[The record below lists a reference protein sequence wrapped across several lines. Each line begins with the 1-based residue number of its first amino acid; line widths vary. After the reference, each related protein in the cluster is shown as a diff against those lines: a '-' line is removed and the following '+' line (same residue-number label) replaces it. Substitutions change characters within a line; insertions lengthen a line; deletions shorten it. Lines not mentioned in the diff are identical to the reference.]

1 MGVMPAGRPGTRH
14 WSSPLSMVLFPV
26 ALWVVLPL
34 WGTRA
39 LLITFMVL
47 ASLQW
52 LAGLHRLRWTAVL
65 VILLA
70 LLLGGQAELGIRLY
84 PVIINVSL
92 ALVFLGSLRATPLIE
107 RLARL
112 SEPDLPPS
120 GVRYTRRVTW
130 MWGIFMTLNA
140 LVALALALWAPLNV
154 WQIYT
159 GAISYLLAA
168 LLMAGEWLVRQRV
181 RRKTVHA

>member
-1 MGVMPAGRPGTRH
+1 MGAMPAGRPGTRH
-14 WSSPLSMVLFPV
+14 WSSSLSMVLFPV
-26 ALWVVLPL
+26 ALWIVLPL

-39 LLITFMVL
+39 LLITFVL
-47 ASLQW
+47 LAGLQW
-52 LAGLHRLRWTAVL
+52 LAGLHRLRWATVL
-65 VILLA
+65 IILLA

-92 ALVFLGSLRATPLIE
+92 ALVFLGSLRTTPLIE

-112 SEPDLPPS
+112 SEPDLPPA

-130 MWGIFMTLNA
+130 VWGIFMTINA
-140 LVALALALWAPLNV
+140 LVALALALWAPLQV

-181 RRKTVHA
+181 RRTTVHA